1 MAIGLHLSAGN
12 ILLNCTLVMHITMQ
26 LIVTIFY
33 ISLGNIRSA
42 NMMMTIMIII
52 VQEVNYS

>member
-12 ILLNCTLVMHITMQ
+12 ILLNCTLVMHITV

-52 VQEVNYS
+52 VQEVNCS